1 MRDNVNKTAPS
12 GALVYKKKKQ
22 FPEIWRRFC
31 KNRRALVGLIIMV
44 LLILAGIFA
53 PVITKYGPTQQNLAD
68 AFQLPNAEHIF
79 GTDSQGR
86 DLFSRVVYGI
96 RTSLLCGFAATI
108 ISLLVGGLL
117 GAIAGYYGGRVDH
130 LIMRFMDIL
139 LAMPSLLLAISIVAA
154 LGGGILNM
162 LIAIG
167 LSSMPTYC
175 RTLRGEI
182 LRVRGADFVEAARA
196 EGAKDAW
203 IIVKHI
209 IPNCLAPMIVRVTM
223 GVASAILFC
232 SSLSFIGLGVAP
244 PTPEWGQMLSFGR
257 EFIRTYPHM
266 STFPCLAIMLTVFAL
281 NMMGDGLRD
290 ALDPKM
296 KT

>member
-1 MRDNVNKTAPS
+1 MSAKVRQLEPEGT
-12 GALVYKKKKQ
+12 LIYKKKKQ
-22 FPEIWRRFC
+22 FPEIWHRFC
-31 KNRRALVGLIIMV
+31 KNKRAVAGLVIMIT
-44 LLILAGIFA
+44 LILAGIFA
-53 PVITKYGPTQQNLAD
+53 PLITQYAPEAQNLSEAYE
-68 AFQLPNAEHIF
+68 LPSMTHFF
-79 GTDSQGR
+79 GTDSLGR
-86 DLFSRVVYGI
+86 DLFSRVIYGI
-96 RTSLLCGFAATI
+96 RISLLCGFSAVL
-108 ISLLVGGLL
+108 ISLAVGGTL
-117 GAIAGYYGGRVDH
+117 GAIAGYYGGAADH
-130 LIMRFMDIL
+130 IIMRFMDVL

-154 LGGGILNM
+154 LGGGIVNM

-182 LRVRGADFVEAARA
+182 LRIRGTDFVEAAKA
-196 EGAKDAW
+196 AGAKDSW
-203 IIVKHI
+203 IIIKHI
-209 IPNCLAPMIVRVTM
+209 IPNCMAPIIVRVTM

-244 PTPEWGQMLSFGR
+244 PTPEWGQMLSTGR

-266 STFPCLAIMLTVFAL
+266 STFPGLAIMVTVFAL

>member
-1 MRDNVNKTAPS
+1 MSALVKEMAPDPV
-12 GALVYKKKKQ
+12 LVYKKKKQ
-22 FPEIWRRFC
+22 FPEIWHRFC
-31 KNRRALVGLIIMV
+31 KNKRAVTGLVIMV
-44 LLILAGIFA
+44 ILILAGIFA
-53 PVITKYGPTQQNLAD
+53 PLITQYGPSAQNLGD
-68 AFQLPNAEHIF
+68 AFALPSMNHFF
-79 GTDSQGR
+79 GTDSLGR

-96 RTSLLCGFAATI
+96 RISLLCGFSAVL
-108 ISLLVGGLL
+108 ISLLAGGVL
-117 GAIAGYYGGRVDH
+117 GAIAGYYGGVADH
-130 LIMRFMDIL
+130 FIMRFMDIL

-154 LGGGILNM
+154 LGGGLVNM

-182 LRVRGADFVEAARA
+182 LRIRGTDFVEAAKA
-196 EGAKDAW
+196 AGAKDSW
-203 IIVKHI
+203 IIIKHI
-209 IPNCLAPMIVRVTM
+209 IPNCLAPIIVRVTM

-232 SSLSFIGLGVAP
+232 SSLSFIGLGVTP
-244 PTPEWGQMLSFGR
+244 PTPEWGQMLSTGR

-266 STFPCLAIMLTVFAL
+266 STFPGLAIMVTVFAL

>member
-1 MRDNVNKTAPS
+1 MSAKVKEMRQDEV
-12 GALVYKKKKQ
+12 LVYKKKKQ

-31 KNRRALVGLIIMV
+31 KNKRAVTGLVIMA

-53 PVITKYGPTQQNLAD
+53 PLITRYAPGAQNLGD
-68 AFQLPNAEHIF
+68 AFALPSIEHFF
-79 GTDSQGR
+79 GTDSLGR

-96 RTSLLCGFAATI
+96 RISLLCGFSAVL
-108 ISLLVGGLL
+108 ISLVVGGAL
-117 GAIAGYYGGRVDH
+117 GAIAGYYGGTADH
-130 LIMRFMDIL
+130 VIMRFMDIL

-154 LGGGILNM
+154 LGGGIINM

-182 LRVRGADFVEAARA
+182 LRIRGTDFVEAAKA
-196 EGAKDAW
+196 AGAKDSW
-203 IIVKHI
+203 IIIKHI
-209 IPNCLAPMIVRVTM
+209 IPNCLAPIIVRVTM

-244 PTPEWGQMLSFGR
+244 PTPEWGQMLSTGR

-266 STFPCLAIMLTVFAL
+266 STFPGLAIMVTVFAL